1 MPHIGVIADDLTG
14 ATTTGVLLARSGAK
28 TTVFFNV
35 EAAKTNINSSSLDA
49 ILISSNSRA
58 LPPDEAYEKVS
69 EAIKTLQS
77 MNVSFFSKRIDTTMR
92 GGIGVEIDA
101 MLDYMDEGTVAV
113 VVPAMPQSKRIL
125 VGGYSIIDSVALV
138 DTPVAQDIRT
148 PVLENYIPKLLDG
161 QSRRK
166 IGCVTLESILSGKIE
181 TKKALKT
188 ARHNGAD
195 IIVVDAVTL
204 DHIELI
210 AKACLELKWN
220 ILAVDPGPFTSK
232 LAFCRKLIH
241 EENDN
246 IPIETADETGKFV
259 LIAAGSATP
268 VTKKQMEVL
277 CQDNRHKRISI
288 NPISLIDGGDVALAE
303 IDITLNHVRS
313 VFENENPRV
322 ILLETALH
330 NELLNL
336 DIEDKKRG
344 YASGVSANRINSGL
358 GNIVARIIEDLGRDK
373 IAGIYTTGRDTMVN
387 VCYQLEAEC
396 IEVLDYVIP
405 QTDVCRML
413 GKYQGMPIIGKGG
426 LTGNESIVLDIVD
439 RLFKESS
446 RITK

>member
-138 DTPVAQDIRT
+138 DTPVAQDVRT

-181 TKKALKT
+181 IKKALKA

-241 EENDN
+241 EEKDN
-246 IPIETADETGKFV
+246 IPMETSNETGKFV

-288 NPISLIDGGDVALAE
+288 NPISLIDGGDIALEE

-313 VFENENPRV
+313 VFESENPRV

-330 NELLNL
+330 GELLNL
-336 DIEDKKRG
+336 DFEDKKRG
-344 YASGVSANRINSGL
+344 YTSGMSANRINSGL

-373 IAGIYTTGRDTMVN
+373 IAGIYTTGGDTMVN

>member
-232 LAFCRKLIH
+232 LAFCRKVIH

-344 YASGVSANRINSGL
+344 YASGMSANRINSGL

>member
-69 EAIKTLQS
+69 DAIKTLQS

-138 DTPVAQDIRT
+138 DTPVAQDVRT

-188 ARHNGAD
+188 AIHNGAD

-241 EENDN
+241 EEKDN

-277 CQDNRHKRISI
+277 CQDNRNKRISI

-330 NELLNL
+330 DELLNL

-344 YASGVSANRINSGL
+344 YASGMSANRINSGL
-358 GNIVARIIEDLGRDK
+358 GNIVAMIIEDLGRDK
-373 IAGIYTTGRDTMVN
+373 IAGIYTTGGDTMVN

>member
-138 DTPVAQDIRT
+138 DTPVAQDVRT

-232 LAFCRKLIH
+232 LAFCPKLIH
-241 EENDN
+241 EEKDN

-288 NPISLIDGGDVALAE
+288 NPISLIDVGDVALAE

-344 YASGVSANRINSGL
+344 YASGMSANRINSGL

-373 IAGIYTTGRDTMVN
+373 IAGIYTTDGDTMVN

>member
-138 DTPVAQDIRT
+138 DTPVAQDVRT

-188 ARHNGAD
+188 AIHNGAD

-232 LAFCRKLIH
+232 LAFCPKLIH
-241 EENDN
+241 EEKDN

-277 CQDNRHKRISI
+277 CQDNRNKRISI

-330 NELLNL
+330 DELLNL

-344 YASGVSANRINSGL
+344 YASGMSANRINSGL

-373 IAGIYTTGRDTMVN
+373 IAGIYTTGGDTMVN